1 MIANAISPEVHELIS
16 ARDWKSL
23 KEILPGLEPVDIR
36 DLIGLVPNTDD
47 RVIIFRLLPRPIAAD
62 VFSEMEWE
70 QQEELLANLNNAQ
83 IRQILTALEPDD
95 RTRFFEETP
104 SEVTRKLMDYLSAD
118 DRKET
123 LQLLGFPESSIGRLM
138 TPDYVAIKKD
148 WTVQRAMEH
157 IRKIGKNVENFETV
171 YVIDPQWRLL
181 DTIDLRSLILTEAD
195 TIVETLMDNS
205 FVSLSAFDDQ
215 EKAVDYL
222 ERYGLAIVPV
232 VDSNGILLGS
242 VTFDDLLDIAKEETT
257 EDFHKTASV
266 SPLETSYPQ
275 TGILQIYLKRVP
287 WLVILVF
294 VNILAGAA
302 ISGFEELIQSVIA
315 LVFFLPLI
323 IDSGGNAGSQTA
335 TLVIRAFATGEINP
349 RDWWRLVLKDMVVSI
364 LLGLT
369 TGAAVSL
376 LGFYRG
382 GFLLGISVSLSMFAV
397 VVSGSLLGTVLP
409 FILRTLKLDP
419 ATASSPLITSIADI
433 LGVIIYL
440 SIAAQVMGFS
450 AR

>member
-1 MIANAISPEVHELIS
+1 MIANAISPEVHELIA

-36 DLIGLVPNTDD
+36 DLIALVPETDD
-47 RVIIFRLLPRPIAAD
+47 RVIIFRLLPRPVAAD

-70 QQEELLANLNNAQ
+70 QQEELLAGLNNAQ

-104 SEVTRKLMDYLSAD
+104 SEVTRKLMDYLSVD

-123 LQLLGFPESSIGRLM
+123 LQLLGYPDSSIGRLM

-157 IRKIGKNVENFETV
+157 IRKIGKNVENIETV

-181 DTIDLRSLILTEAD
+181 DAIDLRSLILAEAD
-195 TIVETLMDNS
+195 IIVETLMDNS

-215 EKAVDYL
+215 EKAVGYL
-222 ERYGLAIVPV
+222 EHYGLAIVPV
-232 VDSNGILLGS
+232 VDSNGVLLGS

-266 SPLETSYPQ
+266 TPLETSYPQ
-275 TGILQIYLKRVP
+275 TGILEIYTKRVP

-294 VNILAGAA
+294 INVFSGAA
-302 ISGFEELIQSVIA
+302 MSHFQELIKNVTAII
-315 LVFFLPLI
+315 FFLPLI
-323 IDSGGNAGSQTA
+323 IDSGGNAGSQAA

-349 RDWWRLVLKDMVVSI
+349 REWWRLVLKDLAVSI

-369 TGAAVSL
+369 MGVTVSL

-382 GFLLGISVSLSMFAV
+382 GILMGINVAISMLAV

-433 LGVIIYL
+433 MGVIVFF
-440 SIAAQVMGFS
+440 SIS
-450 AR
+450 ARIVGLAGV